1 MAAPQLQVLPENFN
15 VSPVAPEEGRIL
27 GQGALSHAQ
36 EGAHLKSALPP
47 ELGRRVA
54 ERALFQDRPVLV
66 RLTVEGEGNS
76 ASVELPIHVDP
87 TAVSGFRLTTPVG
100 AEGFEFVLDGSTD
113 GSDTLRINARYAG
126 LSVNRALSYA
136 RFLRALYWDKGTLY
150 LTRLEPYEE
159 RFALFDLPLPLN
171 PSNKSATEDRVR
183 FLEALDEIGRA
194 AGTALVCPSEV
205 DEGNLRNLNHILKVI
220 RGGWVALPVT
230 DFTTPMTSEGVKNIL
245 DLVKQDGDVVRD
257 LAMTS

>member
-100 AEGFEFVLDGSTD
+100 AEGFEFVLDGST
-113 GSDTLRINARYAG
+113 
-126 LSVNRALSYA
+126 
-136 RFLRALYWDKGTLY
+136 
-150 LTRLEPYEE
+150 EE
-159 RFALFDLPLPLN
+159 
-171 PSNKSATEDRVR
+171 
-183 FLEALDEIGRA
+183 A
-194 AGTALVCPSEV
+194 AHCE
-205 DEGNLRNLNHILKVI
+205 
-220 RGGWVALPVT
+220 
-230 DFTTPMTSEGVKNIL
+230 
-245 DLVKQDGDVVRD
+245 
-257 LAMTS
+257 